1 MRAAGIA
8 LSRGKTEKDSHWGN
22 LTSGRPRTGAHESQ
36 PEWYQPVPGIQLQSG
51 PEICAVHGC

>member
-8 LSRGKTEKDSHWGN
+8 PSGGKTEKDSHWDK
-22 LTSGRPRTGAHESQ
+22 LTSGRLRTGGHESQ
-36 PEWYQPVPGIQLQSG
+36 PEWYQPVPVQLHSG